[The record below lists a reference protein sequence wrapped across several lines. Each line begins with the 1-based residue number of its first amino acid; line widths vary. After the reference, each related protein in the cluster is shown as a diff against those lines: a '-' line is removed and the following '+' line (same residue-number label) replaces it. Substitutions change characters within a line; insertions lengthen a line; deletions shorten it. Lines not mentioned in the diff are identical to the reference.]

1 MTDYETQKLFDT
13 PPTEGVLLDNYNTK
27 VLFYNGETY
36 HQEVE
41 NLSKKISALIDER
54 KKLINNI
61 VDKIQKPT
69 GWSVAFHEKES
80 SLDYGKIKYSIR
92 KEIYE
97 ERPAAPPKPVAPPTP
112 PKKLTRLE
120 IMLSIMDSKTLFNSG
135 ILDKEE
141 KAELLKE
148 YMEARTNA

>member
-1 MTDYETQKLFDT
+1 MTNYEAQKLLEN
-13 PPTEGVLLDNYNTK
+13 PPTEGVIQDRHSTRII
-27 VLFYNGETY
+27 FYKGETY

-41 NLSKKISALIDER
+41 SLSKKISALIDER

-61 VDKIQKPT
+61 VNKIQKPT
-69 GWSVAFHEKES
+69 GWGVAFHEKDS
-80 SLDYGKIKYSIR
+80 SLDYGKIRYSIR

-97 ERPAAPPKPVAPPTP
+97 EKPAAPPKPVAPPTP

-120 IMLSIMDSKTLFNSG
+120 IMLNIMDSKTLFNSG

-148 YMEARTNA
+148 YMEARSNA